1 MVSPE
6 LLRRYPYFA
15 GIGHET
21 LRKLAML
28 AEEKVFAAGTTLF
41 REWDRADWFYVI
53 LGGEV
58 HVQHRGP
65 KGEAHTVDTLDDGD
79 ILVWSALVEPHRTT
93 GVGITARE
101 TRVVALPA
109 TRLRELCQE
118 DPRLGFNLMGE
129 VVRLLATRLDST
141 RAQIAA
147 M

>member
-6 LLRRYPYFA
+6 LLRRYRCFA
-15 GIGHET
+15 GIGQET

-28 AEEKVFAAGTTLF
+28 AEEKTFPAGTTLF

-58 HVQHRGP
+58 HVQYRGP
-65 KGEAHTVDTLDDGD
+65 KGEARTVDTLHGGD
-79 ILVWSALVEPHRTT
+79 ILVWSALVEPYRTT
-93 GVGITARE
+93 GVGTTARE

-109 TRLRELCQE
+109 TSLRQLCQG
-118 DPRLGFNLMGE
+118 DPRLGYNLMAE
-129 VVRLLATRLDST
+129 VVRLLAARLDST
-141 RAQIAA
+141 RVQIAA

>member
-6 LLRRYPYFA
+6 LLRRYPCFA
-15 GIGHET
+15 GIGQET

-28 AEEKVFAAGTTLF
+28 AEEKLFPAGTTLF

-58 HVQHRGP
+58 HVQYRTP
-65 KGEAHTVDTLDDGD
+65 KGEARTVDTLHEGD
-79 ILVWSALVEPHRTT
+79 ILVWSALVEPYRTT
-93 GVGITARE
+93 GVGTTARE

-109 TRLRELCQE
+109 ASLRELCQD
-118 DPRLGFNLMGE
+118 DPRLGFNLMAE
-129 VVRLLATRLDST
+129 VVRLLAARLDST
-141 RAQIAA
+141 RVQIAA

>member
-6 LLRRYPYFA
+6 LLRRYPCFA

-21 LRKLAML
+21 LRRLAMI
-28 AEEKVFAAGTTLF
+28 AEERVFPAGTAIF

-53 LGGEV
+53 LAGEV
-58 HVQHRGP
+58 RIQYRGP
-65 KGEAHTVDTLDDGD
+65 KGEARTVDTLEEGD
-79 ILVWSALVEPHRTT
+79 ILAWSALVQPYRTT
-93 GVGITARE
+93 GVGTAAKE

-109 TRLRELCQE
+109 TRLRDLCEE
-118 DPRLGFNLMGE
+118 DPRLGFDLMGE
-129 VVRLLATRLDST
+129 VVRRLAARLDSI